1 MILSQF
7 FFQVEASAVT
17 TVSDD
22 GVFKVTMGPAPTN
35 VQNLDSSEITTDAVN
50 TFTPCPRMSC
60 GLVIKHGVLYMY
72 GGMAEDG
79 DRRFTF
85 NDFYALGKS
94 CM

>member
-1 MILSQF
+1 MNF
-7 FFQVEASAVT
+7 FLQVDASAVT

-22 GVFKVTMGPAPTN
+22 GIFKVTIGPAPTN
-35 VQNLDSSEITTDAVN
+35 TQSVDGTEINMGAAS

-60 GLVIKHGVLYMY
+60 GLVVKHGVLYMF

-85 NDFYALGKS
+85 NDFYSLGKS
-94 CM
+94 